1 VMPKLSQKSVGEC
14 RNENFIST
22 LYLAMAKAL
31 YLASMDDQAMT
42 RCFFELHEIGVG
54 PRKGI

>member
-1 VMPKLSQKSVGEC
+1 MD
-14 RNENFIST
+14 ST
-22 LYLAMAKAL
+22 AAMAKAL